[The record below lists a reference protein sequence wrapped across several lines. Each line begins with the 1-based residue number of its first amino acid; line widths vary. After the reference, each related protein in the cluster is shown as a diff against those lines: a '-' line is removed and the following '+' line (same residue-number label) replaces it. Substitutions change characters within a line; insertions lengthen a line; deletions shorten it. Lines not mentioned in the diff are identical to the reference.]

1 MQLLYHKSVTFATR
15 ITGHMI
21 LENFIKFIKYFGN
34 GKRMQLVGFVGLA
47 SIAGC
52 LEFVG
57 IALIYPFILMIIRPD
72 SVVNSSIYLKFMH
85 FTGISDTLTNAL
97 LIGLLALLLFVFKN
111 IYMILFIRLQNKFL
125 YSWQRRIAGKFME
138 YFCLPRTRIC

>member
-15 ITGHMI
+15 TTGRMI
-21 LENFIKFIKYFGN
+21 LENFIKFIKYFGD
-34 GKRMQLVGFVGLA
+34 GKRLQLVGFVGLA

-97 LIGLLALLLFVFKN
+97 
-111 IYMILFIRLQNKFL
+111 
-125 YSWQRRIAGKFME
+125 
-138 YFCLPRTRIC
+138 